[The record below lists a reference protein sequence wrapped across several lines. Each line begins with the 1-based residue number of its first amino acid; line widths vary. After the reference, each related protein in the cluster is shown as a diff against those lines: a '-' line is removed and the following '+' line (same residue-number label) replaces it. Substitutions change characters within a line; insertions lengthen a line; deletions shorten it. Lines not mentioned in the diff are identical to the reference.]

1 VTPAARLQA
10 AIDVLE
16 AIFGGAPADRSLAQ
30 WGRTHRFAGSK
41 DRAAIADTVYTGLR
55 RRRSLGWRF
64 RDSGTAEARAVVL
77 GAVLAEGSDAAALFD
92 GQRHGPAPLTPLE
105 RRALAVPADPMP
117 DPVRL
122 DYPDWLDE
130 ALRESLGAKF
140 EASMQALQQRAPV
153 DLRVNTL
160 KADREEARG
169 RLAEDSIIA
178 EPLDLV
184 DTALRAPPA
193 SPVAH
198 SAAYQEGLVELQD
211 AASQAAAAMAA
222 AAPGETVLDFC
233 AGGGGKTL
241 ALAAQMGGTGRLI
254 AHDAAPRRMGTIP
267 DRAMRAGATVDIMTT
282 PLLRELER
290 ACDVVFVDAP
300 CSGSGSWRR
309 DPGGKWR
316 LTADRLTALPRI
328 QAEIVAAAARY
339 CRPGGRLVYVTC
351 SMLRAEA
358 EAGVIAMG
366 RPPRD
371 SLRLTPAHGHDGFQ
385 CALW

>member
-1 VTPAARLQA
+1 MTPAARLQA
-10 AIDVLE
+10 AIEVLE
-16 AIFGGAPADRSLAQ
+16 AIFGGAPADRSLVQ
-30 WGRTHRFAGSK
+30 WGRSHRFAGSK

-55 RRRSLGWRF
+55 RRRSLSWPLRN
-64 RDSGTAEARAVVL
+64 SGTAEARAVVL
-77 GAVLAEGSDAAALFD
+77 GAVLADGADPAALFN
-92 GQRHGPAPLTPLE
+92 GQRHGPAPLTLAE
-105 RRALAVPADPMP
+105 ERALASPAGPMP

-122 DYPDWLDE
+122 DYPDWLDQ
-130 ALRESLGAKF
+130 ALRESLGACF
-140 EASMQALQQRAPV
+140 EATMQALQQRAPV

-160 KADREEARG
+160 KADRERARAM
-169 RLAEDSIIA
+169 LAQDNIVA
-178 EPLDLV
+178 KPLELV
-184 DTALRAPPA
+184 ETALRAPAA
-193 SPVAH
+193 SPIAS
-198 SAAYQEGLVELQD
+198 SAAYREGVVELQD

-233 AGGGGKTL
+233 AGGGGKAL
-241 ALAAQMGGTGRLI
+241 ALAAQMQGRGRLV
-254 AHDAAPRRMGTIP
+254 AHDAAPQRMRTLP
-267 DRAMRAGATVDIMTT
+267 NRAARAGVAVEIATTAQ
-282 PLLRELER
+282 LRDLEGV
-290 ACDVVFVDAP
+290 CDLVFVDAP

-316 LTADRLTALPRI
+316 LTPERLAALPMM

-351 SMLRAEA
+351 SVLGSEA

-371 SLRLTPAHGHDGFQ
+371 SLRLTPADGHDGFQ